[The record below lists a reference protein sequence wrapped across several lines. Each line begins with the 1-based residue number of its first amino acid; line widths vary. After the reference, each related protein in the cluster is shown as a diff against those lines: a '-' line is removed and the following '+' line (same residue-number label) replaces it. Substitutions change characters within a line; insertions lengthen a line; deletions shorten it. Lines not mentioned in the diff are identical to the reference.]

1 MLINIGRFPRI
12 WRSFALLVIAIVGV
26 ASTIASS
33 SGGSG
38 GTPPLATITSP
49 PPDFETEDA
58 AITVTGTASDETGV
72 ANVSVNGVNASSSDG
87 FATWSAIVELVEG
100 PNTLTVATLDTLG
113 FSDPMAAQQNVTLT
127 SAPPLATITFP
138 PPNAFSDAGTLT
150 VTGTAT
156 DSRSGVASVQVNGED
171 ATTTDGFATWRAV
184 VPLTMGEANALTV
197 ATVDGAGFT
206 DRAAAEVIVNVAAD
220 VSGNAVTFGDGYAMA
235 LAGNRAYVVDFDRD
249 KLVEVDID
257 TGGKVVISDAG
268 TGSGPALSGPDG
280 IALINGGTTALV
292 SNFVPDELLSVELVG
307 GIRTIKSS
315 LNANVGGG
323 PTLFGPSGIV
333 LVDDTRALVSNF
345 AADEIIDVNL
355 VNGEREILS
364 ADGTQGIGPAFL
376 QPDGIAMDTA
386 NNRILVT
393 DSLVDAVFS
402 VNLTTTKLG
411 DRKIIS
417 NIVATGACMSFYDG
431 NQLNPNPVG
440 IVLDSSG
447 DFVLVTD
454 YDANLLL
461 RVRLA
466 DGDCS
471 IFSDANSNI
480 GTGPAFIFPA
490 GIALDAANNRAVV
503 SGGNLVVVELGSGDR
518 VIVGR

>member
-1 MLINIGRFPRI
+1 M
-12 WRSFALLVIAIVGV
+12 
-26 ASTIASS
+26 
-33 SGGSG
+33 
-38 GTPPLATITSP
+38 
-49 PPDFETEDA
+49 
-58 AITVTGTASDETGV
+58 GTASDETGV
-72 ANVSVNGVNASSSDG
+72 ANVSVNGVNASSNDG

-113 FSDPMAAQQNVTLT
+113 FSDPMAAQQTVTLT

-138 PPNAFSDAGTLT
+138 PPNSLSDADSLT
-150 VTGTAT
+150 VTGTAM
-156 DSRSGVASVQVNGED
+156 DARSGVKSVEVNGVE
-171 ATTTDGFATWRAV
+171 AVTSDGYATWRTV
-184 VPLTMGEANALTV
+184 EPVPLTLGINTLTV
-197 ATVDGAGFT
+197 MTVDEAGFT
-206 DRAAAEVIVNVAAD
+206 DPVAAMVDVNVAAD
-220 VSGNAVTFGDGYAMA
+220 VSGNPDTFGDGYAIA
-235 LAGNRAYVVDFDRD
+235 LDGNRAYVVDFEADQ
-249 KLVEVDID
+249 LVEVNID
-257 TGGKVVISDAG
+257 TGNKVIISDAAN
-268 TGSGPALSGPDG
+268 GSGPVLDGPDG
-280 IALINGGTTALV
+280 IALINGGTAALV

-345 AADEIIDVNL
+345 AADEIIEVSL
-355 VNGEREILS
+355 VNGERIILS
-364 ADGTQGIGPAFL
+364 ADDGINGIGPAFL

-393 DSLVDAVFS
+393 DALVDAVFS
-402 VNLTTTKLG
+402 VNLGTG
-411 DRKIIS
+411 DRDIIS
-417 NIVATGACMSFYDG
+417 NIPEAGTCMSFYNPNPDLK
-431 NQLNPNPVG
+431 LNPNPVG
-440 IVLDSSG
+440 IMLDPSG

-471 IFSDANSNI
+471 IFSDANSNV

-518 VIVGR
+518 VIVGQ

>member
-1 MLINIGRFPRI
+1 
-12 WRSFALLVIAIVGV
+12 
-26 ASTIASS
+26 
-33 SGGSG
+33 
-38 GTPPLATITSP
+38 
-49 PPDFETEDA
+49 
-58 AITVTGTASDETGV
+58 
-72 ANVSVNGVNASSSDG
+72 
-87 FATWSAIVELVEG
+87 
-100 PNTLTVATLDTLG
+100 
-113 FSDPMAAQQNVTLT
+113 
-127 SAPPLATITFP
+127 
-138 PPNAFSDAGTLT
+138 
-150 VTGTAT
+150 
-156 DSRSGVASVQVNGED
+156 
-171 ATTTDGFATWRAV
+171 
-184 VPLTMGEANALTV
+184 
-197 ATVDGAGFT
+197 
-206 DRAAAEVIVNVAAD
+206 
-220 VSGNAVTFGDGYAMA
+220 
-235 LAGNRAYVVDFDRD
+235 
-249 KLVEVDID
+249 
-257 TGGKVVISDAG
+257 
-268 TGSGPALSGPDG
+268 
-280 IALINGGTTALV
+280 
-292 SNFVPDELLSVELVG
+292 
-307 GIRTIKSS
+307 
-315 LNANVGGG
+315 
-323 PTLFGPSGIV
+323 
-333 LVDDTRALVSNF
+333 VSNF